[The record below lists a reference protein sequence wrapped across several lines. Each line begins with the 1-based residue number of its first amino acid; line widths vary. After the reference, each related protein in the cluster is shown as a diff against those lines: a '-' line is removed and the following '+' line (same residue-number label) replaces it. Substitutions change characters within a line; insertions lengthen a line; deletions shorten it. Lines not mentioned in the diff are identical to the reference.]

1 MVGSGLFRIIIGAEG
16 PGSCG
21 MRLIWKEWDEYNPVV
36 IMVGAVWMLG
46 GAYMLAMMGVS
57 GPLILWLL
65 RAIPAIFVAMGLLVL
80 IKQFQRRPKSH
91 HPIVR

>member
-1 MVGSGLFRIIIGAEG
+1 
-16 PGSCG
+16 
-21 MRLIWKEWDEYNPVV
+21 MRLIWKKWDEYNPVV

-80 IKQFQRRPKSH
+80 IKQFQRRPKSR